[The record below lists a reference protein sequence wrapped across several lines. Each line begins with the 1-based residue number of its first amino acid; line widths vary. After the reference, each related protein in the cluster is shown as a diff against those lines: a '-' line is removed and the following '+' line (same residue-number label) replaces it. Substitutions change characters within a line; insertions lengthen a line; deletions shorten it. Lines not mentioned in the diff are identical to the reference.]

1 MGEAFSE
8 RARRE
13 LMAGDGAHRTVEML
27 GDLTAQEAHI
37 RRLAREG
44 LSDAEICAGCWNN
57 AVRRSTVGAS
67 ALAVSRLP

>member
-1 MGEAFSE
+1 
-8 RARRE
+8 
-13 LMAGDGAHRTVEML
+13 ML